1 MSFQMSAP
9 TVVEPVAVPR
19 RRRRRVKK
27 IIEEPVLDLGSD
39 AVQTQSQSES
49 ATRTS
54 PTDVVSN
61 PREQTVITRTMINF
75 CDDTEDDIGI
85 FYLLPDSGL
94 RLKRIRILGKSG
106 GLAGITVV
114 NTATDEEICV
124 SAIWQGEELMVHE
137 LSDLP
142 ETFTDVLQIRVN
154 PGGECLTIHQIEV
167 WSVM

>member
-1 MSFQMSAP
+1 MSFQMSTP

-27 IIEEPVLDLGSD
+27 ITEEPVLDLGSD
-39 AVQTQSQSES
+39 TAQSQ
-49 ATRTS
+49 
-54 PTDVVSN
+54 PTPTVVVN
-61 PREQTVITRTMINF
+61 DRQKRHREQTVITRTMINF
-75 CDDTEDDIGI
+75 CDDTEDDTGI

-94 RLKRIRILGKSG
+94 RLKRVRILGKSG

-114 NTATDEEICV
+114 NTATNEEICV
-124 SAIWQGEELMVHE
+124 SAIWQSEELMVHE
-137 LSDLP
+137 LSGIP